1 MHEENGYEMEKLFIL
16 IKSKFEYSN
25 FLYFISFLFI
35 STVIL
40 NEGSVYKLKLK
51 SVGMK
56 DAGDIAFQCGD
67 LKDSCK
73 ITVKECMCILF
84 FDVIKYENFYR

>member
-1 MHEENGYEMEKLFIL
+1 
-16 IKSKFEYSN
+16 
-25 FLYFISFLFI
+25 
-35 STVIL
+35 
-40 NEGSVYKLKLK
+40 
-51 SVGMK
+51 MK